1 MDLFKFIPGAD
12 PSFLENGQT
21 LNKIKTASW
30 TERYVE
36 AGEFEITAGVSSGLR
51 SLLPV
56 GTMISHI
63 DTFEVMIVETVNLK
77 EDTTDS
83 VGEPQ
88 LTIKGRSLESWFRQR
103 IVGGDIES
111 YVFLGERLMLPVNE
125 YLLAMD
131 TSWEQTK
138 TMIEDHVINTFTGQH
153 DDVDGFA
160 VISNQQHIGSST
172 SQARVMR
179 KQNLHSA
186 VLELLAVDDFGIKVV
201 RPNPDNVDPTK
212 TEFRIHN
219 GIDRTA
225 DVIFSHAFGDLE
237 KPEYLWADG
246 ILKTDFFCRSNY
258 YEMRGINETIEGF
271 NRRILYVDCTDLDDH
286 LDEAGAIA
294 AFSDIQAAMDVR
306 GQQALRSQAATNLLS
321 TDVAKRSRY
330 KFKRHYDVGDIV
342 AVHGNYDEQSVMRI
356 VEHVTFLDE
365 KGETGY
371 PTLAAVNE

>member
-201 RPNPDNVDPTK
+201 RPNPGNVDPTK